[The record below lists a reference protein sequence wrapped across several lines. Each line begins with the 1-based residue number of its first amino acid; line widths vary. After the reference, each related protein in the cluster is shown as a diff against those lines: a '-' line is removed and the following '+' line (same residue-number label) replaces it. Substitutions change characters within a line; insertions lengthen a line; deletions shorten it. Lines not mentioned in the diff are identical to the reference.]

1 MSFVDDIDAAVKVF
15 GTKDIGL
22 IWGLGMTN
30 WKDDKDRDA
39 FLEASKR
46 SLENNG

>member
-15 GTKDIGL
+15 GTRDVGL
-22 IWGLGMTN
+22 IWGLGMAN
-30 WKDDKDRDA
+30 WKDDGERDA

-46 SLENNG
+46 SLDISG